1 MRTAKL
7 SGDLSKD
14 DFEVLEDGV
23 PPRISFFARSL
34 DVPLSLASIADVSAS
49 QRRFNEGHLHD
60 MKEFLTDVP
69 TPRDQAFLSAL
80 AVAYNWPAILQR
92 PAKA

>member
-23 PPRISFFARSL
+23 PQRISFFARSL

-49 QRRFNEGHLHD
+49 QRRFNEGIS
-60 MKEFLTDVP
+60 T
-69 TPRDQAFLSAL
+69 
-80 AVAYNWPAILQR
+80 I
-92 PAKA
+92 